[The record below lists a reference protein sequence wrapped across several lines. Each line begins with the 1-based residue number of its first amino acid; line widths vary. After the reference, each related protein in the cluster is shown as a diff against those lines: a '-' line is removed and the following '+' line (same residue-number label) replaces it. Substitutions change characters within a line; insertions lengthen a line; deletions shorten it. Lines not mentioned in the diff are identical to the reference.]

1 MCEFGGRIAS
11 FQGGMNK
18 VFDKIKGKIIIKLKK
33 VLGLEAETVE
43 MLRNR
48 GVIVGNNVSCFGKID
63 NGHGFLVTIGDD
75 VTISTATI
83 LTHDASTK
91 CWLGY
96 SRIGRVTIG
105 SRVFIG
111 AGAIVLPNVTIG
123 DDVII
128 GAGSV
133 VTRNIPS
140 NSVAVGNP
148 ARVICTLED
157 YINREKEKLQNSY
170 VGNKYWRDMSKEDI
184 IKMQK
189 DILEGMCAYD
199 L

>member
-1 MCEFGGRIAS
+1 MFTKLKMKLA
-11 FQGGMNK
+11 
-18 VFDKIKGKIIIKLKK
+18 IKLKK
-33 VLGLEAETVE
+33 LLGLEAETIE
-43 MLRNR
+43 ELRNR
-48 GVIVGNNVSCFGKID
+48 GVVIGNNVNVFGRID
-63 NGHGFLVTIGDD
+63 SGHGFLVTIGDD

-91 CWLGY
+91 QWLGY

-128 GAGSV
+128 GAGSI
-133 VTRNIPS
+133 VTKDIPS

-148 ARVICTLED
+148 ARVIGTVDD
-157 YINREKEKLQNSY
+157 YINKEKEKMKNSY
-170 VGNKYWRDMSKEDI
+170 VGNIYWKNMTKEDI
-184 IKMQK
+184 VKMQEA
-189 DILEGMCAYD
+189 ISEGMWAYD

>member
-1 MCEFGGRIAS
+1 M
-11 FQGGMNK
+11 
-18 VFDKIKGKIIIKLKK
+18 FDKLKNIVIRKLKK
-33 VLGLEAETVE
+33 ALGLETETVE

-48 GVIVGNNVSCFGKID
+48 GVKVGENVSFYGKID
-63 NGHGFLVTIGDD
+63 SGHGFLVSIGDD
-75 VTISTATI
+75 VIISTATI
-83 LTHDASTK
+83 LAHDASTK

-96 SRIGRVTIG
+96 SKVGRVTIG

-111 AGAIVLPNVTIG
+111 ADAIVLPNVTIG

-133 VTRNIPS
+133 VTKSIPS

-148 ARVICTLED
+148 ARVIGTLED
-157 YINREKEKLQNSY
+157 YINRNKESMKNSY
-170 VGNKYWRDMSKEDI
+170 VGNKYWKNMTKEDI
-184 IKMQK
+184 AKMQEEIV
-189 DILEGMCAYD
+189 DGVWAYD